1 MTMSMWIQLE
11 ALGLSLLSPSDL
23 SQAELDTIKAYV
35 TAPPDQI
42 KALNASQPVEAVF
55 IVTQKTDFSG
65 AGSKSD
71 LKISGAQISFSLV
84 QSGKQARLASSSALH
99 APTGARSK
107 HRRTR
112 LES

>member
-1 MTMSMWIQLE
+1 MLMSVVDLARLE
-11 ALGLSLLSPSDL
+11 GCLPLLTCNRS
-23 SQAELDTIKAYV
+23 E
-35 TAPPDQI
+35 
-42 KALNASQPVEAVF
+42 EAVF

-84 QSGKQARLASSSALH
+84 QSGKQARLASSPALH
-99 APTGARSK
+99 APTGARSM